1 MNDVLLGWFTTLLV
15 GLGIV
20 LMLVIAVV
28 LLPRA
33 LRIHT
38 AHFYCPWRRRDV
50 QVKYATYDGE
60 HPGAVAACTA
70 VTDPRHLWCA
80 VHQRRGPAPGRRPP
94 RRLTPGRCHAASQ
107 HLTAD
112 RLADSRRA

>member
-1 MNDVLLGWFTTLLV
+1 MNDLLLGWFTTLLV

-38 AHFYCPWRRRDV
+38 ARFYCPWRRHDV
-50 QVKYATYDGE
+50 QVKYVTYDGE
-60 HPGAVAACTA
+60 HPVAVASCTA
-70 VTDPRHLWCA
+70 FADPSIVTCGAPCISGEG
-80 VHQRRGPAPGRRPP
+80 QRRAGD
-94 RRLTPGRCHAASQ
+94 LLS
-107 HLTAD
+107 
-112 RLADSRRA
+112 S